1 MLIMAI
7 WWLGIL
13 LEALLLFRAFQ
24 DNLFRRYPLFYVYIL
39 SVFATELV
47 RFSVFRWHTEYYVD
61 IYWTT
66 QFLSLLI
73 GSAVIFEV
81 YRIGLGPFPGAAR
94 MARNLLLVVFT
105 GVFVKALANP
115 SGGTLWWLAETSE
128 AVERNLRVVQAL
140 AILTLVSLFLWYAI
154 PFGRNLRGI
163 LSGYGLFIAMSVV
176 RLELVPYYSE
186 IKIFW
191 PYIQAISYLMVL
203 GLWVSTLWSTE
214 PVPEANGV
222 LQLEKDYQALVA
234 STRTQFQRTLTR
246 LGWMAR
252 A

>member
-1 MLIMAI
+1 MLMMAI
-7 WWLGIL
+7 WWLGIF
-13 LEALLLFRAFQ
+13 LEALLLFRAFRN
-24 DNLFRRYPLFYVYIL
+24 NLFRRYPLFCVYIL
-39 SVFATELV
+39 SVFVTELI
-47 RFSVFRWHTEYYVD
+47 RFSVFRWRAGYYLD
-61 IYWTT
+61 AYWTT

-73 GSAVIFEV
+73 GSGVIFEV

-94 MARNLLLVVFT
+94 MARNLLLIVFV
-105 GVFVKALANP
+105 GVFAKALANP

-128 AVERNLRVVQAL
+128 AVERNLRVVQGL

-154 PFGRNLRGI
+154 PFRRNLRGI

-176 RLELVPYYSE
+176 RLELVPHYTE

-191 PYIQAISYLMVL
+191 PYIQALSYLMVL
-203 GLWVSTLWSTE
+203 GLWVNTLWSME
-214 PVPEANGV
+214 CAPEAEGA
-222 LQLEKDYQALVA
+222 LQLEDDYRALVV
-234 STRTQFQRTLTR
+234 STRTQFQKTLTR